1 MLFKKS
7 FIEDI
12 KGWDENI
19 YTYHEDIDL
28 CVKARK
34 KKYQIIK
41 SSKALV
47 HHIGFGSHKQEN
59 KEKAE
64 KSRNWHYCWSSL
76 YFKNKYSS
84 KTQFMFFY
92 LGKLFKYFIK
102 TILNLLL
109 FKKKKL
115 ILNFMRLR
123 ACINYLIIK
132 KASYRVSI

>member
-7 FIEDI
+7 FIQKI
-12 KGWDENI
+12 NGWDENI

-34 KKYQIIK
+34 NKYQIIK
-41 SSKALV
+41 SSNAVV
-47 HHIGFGSHKQEN
+47 HHIGFGSHKEEN

-64 KSRNWHYCWSSL
+64 KARNWHYCWSSL

-84 KTQFMFFY
+84 KTNFIFFY
-92 LGKLFKYFIK
+92 LGKLIKYSLK
-102 TILNLLL
+102 TILNFLL
-109 FKKKKL
+109 FRRKKL

-123 ACINYLIIK
+123 ACLNYLIIK
-132 KASYRVSI
+132 KASYRISI